1 MNSFYKWWLLNLS
14 LQWLVLG
21 LCSTKIKAEANSDN
35 SNSTSTSSAAV
46 ANPHANLCYEAMT
59 SLVGFSLA
67 IVLIRLWGCRP
78 LLTFS
83 QFWTAFM
90 LIIQS
95 LGLYFGRPDVSLF
108 GHLAINISLKVRLG
122 SIFSSVWYDNKYTCW
137 HFSISVGENSLP
149 IRIVLMRNLPFN
161 AAIILNFEPTWPG

>member
-21 LCSTKIKAEANSDN
+21 LCLTKIKAEANSDN

-83 QFWTAFM
+83 HFWTAFM

-108 GHLAINISLKVRLG
+108 GHLAINISLKADLG
-122 SIFSSVWYDNKYTCW
+122 QSLFFSYDYKNIIFARWRCTKLVIWLK
-137 HFSISVGENSLP
+137 SL
-149 IRIVLMRNLPFN
+149 L
-161 AAIILNFEPTWPG
+161 

>member
-1 MNSFYKWWLLNLS
+1 MPLKILSKFFQTTNLRSPKDLFKEMNSFYKWWLLNLS

-35 SNSTSTSSAAV
+35 RDNGSSAVAI

-83 QFWTAFM
+83 HFWTAFM

-122 SIFSSVWYDNKYTCW
+122 SIF
-137 HFSISVGENSLP
+137 F
-149 IRIVLMRNLPFN
+149 LMGL
-161 AAIILNFEPTWPG
+161 

>member
-122 SIFSSVWYDNKYTCW
+122 SIHKWYLGQIRLLKSARGKYKCVNVNTRQT
-137 HFSISVGENSLP
+137 N
-149 IRIVLMRNLPFN
+149 
-161 AAIILNFEPTWPG
+161 